1 MININLNSEVPI
13 YIQLK
18 YEIIKEIASGELSDG
33 DSLPTIRELA
43 SDLGV
48 NLHTVNKAYN
58 LLKDEGYVS
67 ISRRNG
73 VLINIGKRNETLEK
87 ITKEMFILI
96 QEATCK
102 NIGKEEVIRLIEE
115 IYDNAE
121 LKTYW

>member
-1 MININLNSEVPI
+1 MIKIDFNSETPI

-18 YEIIKEIASGELSDG
+18 NEIIKEIAKGELIEG

-58 LLKDEGYVS
+58 ILKDDGYVT

-73 VLINIGKRNETLEK
+73 VAINISKRDESLK
-87 ITKEMFILI
+87 KI
-96 QEATCK
+96 QEEMDFLIKEAICK
-102 NIGKEEVIRLIEE
+102 NISKNELINLLEEVYE
-115 IYDNAE
+115 NT
-121 LKTYW
+121 KMKNN

>member
-121 LKTYW
+121 LKTY

>member
-1 MININLNSEVPI
+1 MIKIDLNSETPI

-18 YEIIKEIASGELSDG
+18 NEIIKEIAEGEIIEG

-58 LLKDEGYVS
+58 ILKDDGYVT

-73 VLINIGKRNETLEK
+73 VTINISKRDKSLK
-87 ITKEMFILI
+87 KI
-96 QEATCK
+96 QEEMDFLIKEAICK
-102 NIGKEEVIRLIEE
+102 NISKSELINLLEEVYENTKIK
-115 IYDNAE
+115 NN
-121 LKTYW
+121 